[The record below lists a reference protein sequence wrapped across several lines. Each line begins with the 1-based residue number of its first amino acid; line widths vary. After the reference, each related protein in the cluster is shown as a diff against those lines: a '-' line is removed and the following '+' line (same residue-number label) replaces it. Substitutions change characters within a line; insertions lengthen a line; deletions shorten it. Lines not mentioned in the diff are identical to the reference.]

1 MLSSLVIHLLCYW
14 AVRSQWCLCLSLG
27 LFWEAHRFCQVLAGG
42 ITAGDLQQV
51 FPGPFKSTWSFD
63 PGPAPALLCV
73 SFCLLPRGGENEV
86 RWLWS
91 LRSTTVCFLQTALGQ
106 SGHFPSIPTWDMPF
120 LSWFPDID
128 RQRQGPEL
136 AFGDA
141 IRILQFLKIQ
151 PLP

>member
-73 SFCLLPRGGENEV
+73 SFCLLPRGERMKSGDFDLFALLQSASSRPPWVSQVIFPASQPETC
-86 RWLWS
+86 LSSPGS
-91 LRSTTVCFLQTALGQ
+91 LIKTDKGKDQNL
-106 SGHFPSIPTWDMPF
+106 PSVMQYGF
-120 LSWFPDID
+120 CSF
-128 RQRQGPEL
+128 
-136 AFGDA
+136 
-141 IRILQFLKIQ
+141 
-151 PLP
+151 